1 MLCGCY
7 LRKWSVV
14 TGVKV
19 GNKSAD
25 FFGQSVVPL
34 WSVNGCD
41 AFPHAPGII
50 AVKVI
55 LHTLPVDRFFFLL
68 DLVTLQAVGISELCF
83 VKGFDLFLH
92 PCFGIWDGFYLFV
105 HDYSDSSTC
114 KKNSGCIFL
123 CALCSLLSTQFPLC
137 LFKTVLELLFLHS
150 SVCGHQKQWKMVRV
164 ARVGVG
170 RACRSR

>member
-41 AFPHAPGII
+41 AFPHAPFII

-55 LHTLPVDRFFFLL
+55 LHTLPVDISELFLYLFFLL
-68 DLVTLQAVGISELCF
+68 DLVTLQAMGISEL
-83 VKGFDLFLH
+83 
-92 PCFGIWDGFYLFV
+92 
-105 HDYSDSSTC
+105 
-114 KKNSGCIFL
+114 
-123 CALCSLLSTQFPLC
+123 
-137 LFKTVLELLFLHS
+137 
-150 SVCGHQKQWKMVRV
+150 
-164 ARVGVG
+164 
-170 RACRSR
+170 